1 MEVIP
6 YPDVDSTMVAVC
18 APEVVVNGK
27 PDEKEFYIKILQF
40 LQCTSF
46 TGKKLVK
53 ITSENKFCD
62 YVSNKLFR

>member
-27 PDEKEFYIKILQF
+27 PDEKEFYIKILHF

-46 TGKKLVK
+46 TGKKLVE